1 MTALNDEAE
10 WSGQQPADGGTQR
23 QIDTPPPNE
32 ALQEYPPRDEEV
44 RASAYARQLREGF
57 SGLSFHPS
65 IESGF
70 RDYHWERGRRRGRIA
85 VIVAIVV
92 VSIFAIKDML
102 VMPSEVWTWTSG
114 IRLLVMVPS
123 LLIALYGVTRLPR
136 RQSEYSMAFG
146 SVVCLYGLTGANA
159 AALMLDHPLPYEG
172 LMLGTFFV
180 YFMLGMRLHMI
191 APICLPL
198 VPLYAFIAIQQALP
212 PNQVLIHVLYLAIAN
227 LVGTIGLYSAE
238 YSARTAFLNSQ
249 VSRFRAEHDPLTLLH
264 NRRALHD
271 TLNRL
276 WRMAIRQRQS
286 LAVLLID
293 VDHFKAYNDHYGHV
307 AGDQCLQRVADALKA
322 SLNRPM
328 DRVGRYGGEE
338 FMAIA
343 YPVSGAGVVDLA
355 NRVREAVELLD
366 IPHAA
371 APTGD
376 RVTVSVGVT
385 CVPPRPG
392 LKPENLIDL
401 ADKALYRAKTAGRNC
416 VEICGPEPAPVRP
429 GGRKVSA
436 IRPTPPATPRP

>member
-1 MTALNDEAE
+1 MAAPDNKADWT
-10 WSGQQPADGGTQR
+10 GQQ
-23 QIDTPPPNE
+23 TPEGENNRRRNDVPLNE

-44 RASAYARQLREGF
+44 RASPYARQLREGF

-65 IESGF
+65 IEPGF
-70 RDYHWERGRRRGRIA
+70 RDYHWERGRRRVRLSI
-85 VIVAIVV
+85 IVAIIV

-102 VMPSEVWTWTSG
+102 AMPQEVWTWTSG
-114 IRLLVMVPS
+114 IRLLVMLPS
-123 LLIALYGVTRLPR
+123 LLIALYGITRLPR
-136 RQSEYSMAFG
+136 RSSELSVAFG
-146 SVVCLYGLTGANA
+146 CVVCLYGLTGANA
-159 AALMLDHPLPYEG
+159 AALMLSHPLPYEG
-172 LMLGTFFV
+172 LMLGTFFL
-180 YFMLGMRLHMI
+180 YYMLGMRLHMI
-191 APICLPL
+191 TPICLPL
-198 VPLYAFIAIQQALP
+198 VPLYAFLAIQLDLP
-212 PNQVLIHVLYLAIAN
+212 PDQVLIHVLYLAIAN

-249 VSRFRAEHDPLTLLH
+249 VSRFRAEHDPLTLLY

-271 TLNRL
+271 ALNRL
-276 WRMAIRQRQS
+276 WRLAIRQRQS

-371 APTGD
+371 SPSGE
-376 RVTVSVGVT
+376 RITVSVGVT

-392 LKPENLIDL
+392 LEPDKLIDL

-416 VEICGPEPAPVRP
+416 VEICGPEPAPIRP
-429 GGRKVSA
+429 GGQKVSA
-436 IRPTPPATPRP
+436 IRPTQPATPRP